1 MAIFLILAPY
11 GVFTILLFAST
22 AAISLLVAAATCVVG
37 IAIDVVR
44 GRSIKI
50 LGAGSAVLFAGLGV
64 ALLAWHPAISDSA
77 VRLAVDSGVF
87 TISLGSMLLRRPFTL
102 QYAIEAVPAETAA
115 MPGFLRA
122 NYIISGAW
130 TAAALLMMAS
140 NIAMLYV
147 PGLPFWTG
155 LAIAF
160 AARNSA
166 LYFTRWYPA
175 YQRIKHEGAAAAAVR
190 PVAAPTI

>member
-1 MAIFLILAPY
+1 MTIFLILAPY
-11 GVFTILLFAST
+11 GVFGLLLFATT
-22 AAISLLVAAATCVVG
+22 ATVSLFAAAGTCLVAL
-37 IAIDVVR
+37 AIDAVR

-50 LGAGSAVLFAGLGV
+50 LGAGSAAVFAGLGLY
-64 ALLAWHPAISDSA
+64 LLVWHPTWSNSA
-77 VRLAVDSGVF
+77 VSIAVDTGVVA
-87 TISLGSMLLRRPFTL
+87 ISLGSMLLGRPFTQ

-130 TAAALLMMAS
+130 TAATLLMLAS
-140 NIAMLYV
+140 NVAILYV
-147 PGLPFWTG
+147 PGLPFWAG

-166 LYFTRWYPA
+166 IYFTKWYPE
-175 YQRIKHEGAAAAAVR
+175 YRRIKHEGASALR
-190 PVAAPTI
+190 PVSNQTV

>member
-1 MAIFLILAPY
+1 MSMFLILAPY
-11 GVFTILLFAST
+11 LVLNVLLFATSAT
-22 AAISLLVAAATCVVG
+22 TSLFAAAGICLVG
-37 IAIDVVR
+37 IATDVVR

-50 LGAGSAVLFAGLGV
+50 LGAGTAVLFAGLGLY
-64 ALLAWHPAISDSA
+64 LLAWHPTLSNSA
-77 VRLAVDSGVF
+77 VRLAVDAGML

-102 QYAIEAVPAETAA
+102 QYAVEAVPPEIAA

-122 NYIISGAW
+122 SYLITGAW
-130 TAAALLMMAS
+130 TAAMLLMLAS
-140 NIAMLYV
+140 NVAMLYV

-166 LYFTRWYPA
+166 LYFTKWYPE
-175 YQRIKHEGAAAAAVR
+175 YRRIKYGDAPAVR
-190 PVAAPTI
+190 PLSGQTI